1 MLRKTL
7 ATVGLGLLASGTLQ
21 AQESLTGAMDG
32 AFTGGFEYSSS
43 DFASPE
49 AEARVNPEAWVT
61 PEMVEED
68 DGGGIRY
75 GGWLQGGWHS
85 RSATAGGGIARF
97 NTHPHRWNTHQAWLF
112 VEKVADGSEGLDFG
126 FRVDAMYGVDGADTQ
141 AFGNSPGR
149 WDFDNGFDHGQFAFA
164 FPQAYIEV
172 ASGNW
177 SIKAGHFFTLV
188 GYEVVPAPDNFFY
201 SHAYTMYNSEPF
213 THTGVL
219 GTYNVNDNV
228 TVYAG
233 WTTGWDTAFDTF
245 NDGSNFLGGVSV
257 NLSESTTATYIA
269 TSGNFGK
276 RGDGNTDSYGH
287 SIVLDTQLSDNF
299 NYVIQ
304 GDYLDTDGVGPLG
317 LLPDRQ
323 YGINQYFLYTFS
335 ETVAAGVRYEWWN
348 VSGISVNDI
357 TFGVNIKLRDNLVIR
372 PEVRHDWAPGLDYA
386 ETFLGMDSIMTF

>member
-1 MLRKTL
+1 MLKKTL
-7 ATVGLGLLASGTLQ
+7 AAMGLGLLMTGLTS
-21 AQESLTGAMDG
+21 AQDSLTGAMNG
-32 AFTGGFEYSSS
+32 VFEFSSS
-43 DFASPE
+43 DFAEGAPDQSGQQYYP
-49 AEARVNPEAWVT
+49 AE
-61 PEMVEED
+61 EED
-68 DGGGIRY
+68 EGGIVY

-85 RSATAGGGIARF
+85 RDASSGAGLQRF
-97 NTHPHRWNTHQAWLF
+97 NTHAHRWNTHQAWLF
-112 VEKVADGSEGLDFG
+112 VEKVADGSDGLDWG

-164 FPQAYIEV
+164 FPQAYIEL

-177 SIKAGHFFTLV
+177 SVKAGHFFTLV
-188 GYEVVPAPDNFFY
+188 GYEVVTAPDNFFY
-201 SHAYTMYNSEPF
+201 SHAFTMYNSEPF

-228 TVYAG
+228 TVYGG
-233 WTTGWDTAFDTF
+233 WTSGWDTGFDT
-245 NDGSNFLGGVSV
+245 NNGGSSFLGGVSV
-257 NLSESTTATYIA
+257 GLSEDATATYIA
-269 TSGNFGK
+269 TSGNFGT
-276 RGDGNTDSYGH
+276 RGNGYGH
-287 SIVLDTQLSDNF
+287 SIVLDTQLTDNF

-323 YGINQYFLYTFS
+323 YGINNYFLYTLS
-335 ETVAAGVRYEWWN
+335 DSLAAGIRYEWWN
-348 VSGISVNDI
+348 VSGVSVNDI